1 MTQIRPDQLGGPH
14 SPLSS
19 SMPRT
24 AMRRLTAVPL
34 FELGPALG
42 VFESLSAL
50 GWQESARKRA
60 PVDQGSRPIPW
71 WTYAATAFF
80 ENWLKP
86 DVRVFEFGA
95 GNSTLWLADRVASV
109 TSVEHDAQWADRI
122 RAKAPKNS
130 EVISATFSGDSF
142 ECSESDPYVRA
153 YADRAGAGGFD
164 VVVVDGVA
172 RLTCVDM
179 FLSSNPSDE
188 ALLIL
193 DNSDRRRYRPAIS
206 RLHEAG
212 FGRIDFFGPVPIV
225 GIFSSTSFFSRQLS
239 AFSPDLGFPAG
250 PGH

>member
-1 MTQIRPDQLGGPH
+1 MTQIGPEH
-14 SPLSS
+14 TGESS
-19 SMPRT
+19 SPRDSS
-24 AMRRLTAVPL
+24 RRTKAIRKVTSVPL
-34 FELGPALG
+34 LELRPALG

-50 GWQESARKRA
+50 GWQESARKRV

-71 WTYAATAFF
+71 WTYAATAYF

-86 DVRVFEFGA
+86 EVRVFEFGA

-109 TSVEHDAQWADRI
+109 TSVEHDASWADRI

-130 EVISATFSGDSF
+130 EVISAAFSGDGF

-153 YADRAGAGGFD
+153 YADRVGADGFD

-179 FLSSNPSDE
+179 FLSSNPSNE

-225 GIFSSTSFFSRQLS
+225 GSFSSTSFFSRRLS
-239 AFSPDLGFPAG
+239 AFSAEVGFPAG
-250 PGH
+250 PGY